1 MLGVINTVPQLLRL
15 PLPPERVQMK
25 NLDFYKILDADLAK
39 IIAEHLDK
47 KLLGKL
53 KQDQQK
59 KSYALLV
66 WFLSFYSDIANVEQY
81 ITDGN
86 DDSSCDIIL
95 DLTDSQGIKT
105 FYVVQSK
112 WNNES
117 NCTGE
122 MDSTELKSFLSDFQV
137 VIRGERVESK
147 NTKFNARY
155 KDLVSHVRQN
165 GVTKAIFLSL
175 KNRCKTIADNIQ
187 STKNAIG
194 GNVEIEC
201 FDINRIKADYIS
213 KIFKEAIPPNP
224 LNSVYSPEYERI
236 KLSVARDDPA
246 NRNQIF
252 LRAPF
257 EAHVFCVKPSMI
269 HRLVERYGV
278 SLFEKNVRNPLKKS
292 SINRE
297 IENTLKNNP
306 SYFWYYNNGITAI
319 TRSIPE
325 IGSQSHEFEVI
336 GLQIIN
342 GAQTAYSIYNALRS
356 CSIEQRNLIDAETR
370 ITFRLLKSG
379 GTDFD
384 LKVTKFTNSQNPVS
398 DRDFWSNDP
407 IQERIQRYFYETK
420 VWYERRAGEFRKP
433 PAGVDVIPNTFV
445 ASAYLAFWL
454 SDPVGV
460 FDAAIR
466 RQSKKG
472 DMIFTSHKENEKGLY
487 ERIFNDHTDSK
498 AVFASFCMF
507 DLLTDNNG
515 FEPSNVFFSNGFHI
529 LAISK
534 VILKK
539 FLKQKFEED
548 VNMAE
553 FIARRY
559 NDEDTILLR
568 KIISYSASLMR
579 DEIERDKAKGKQRQA
594 LMNLITKKSH
604 LDVLLEQVELQKLD
618 VAAVEAVDLVIVDK
632 DIGELEDEE
641 VEEIEIR
648 QSE

>member
-1 MLGVINTVPQLLRL
+1 
-15 PLPPERVQMK
+15 MK
-25 NLDFYKILDADLAK
+25 NLDFYKILDADLTK
-39 IIAEHLDK
+39 VVAECFDK
-47 KLLGKL
+47 KLLAKL

-59 KSYALLV
+59 KSYALLI

-95 DLTDSQGIKT
+95 DLTDSQGVKT

-112 WNNES
+112 WNSEA

-122 MDSTELKSFLSDFQV
+122 LDSTELKSFLSDLQV
-137 VIRGERVESK
+137 VIRGDRTDTR
-147 NTKFNARY
+147 NAKFNIRY
-155 KDLVSHVRQN
+155 KDLIDHVRKN
-165 GVTKAIFLSL
+165 GAVKGIFLSL
-175 KNRCKTIADNIQ
+175 KNRCATIAENIQ

-201 FDINRIKADYIS
+201 FDINRVKADYIS
-213 KIFKEAIPPNP
+213 KIFKESLPANP

-236 KLSVARDDPA
+236 RLSVTRDDSA
-246 NRNQIF
+246 SRNQIF

-297 IENTLKNNP
+297 IENTLKDNP

-319 TRSIPE
+319 TRSIPD
-325 IGSQSHEFEVI
+325 ISPQSHEFEVI

-342 GAQTAYSIYNALRS
+342 GAQTAYSIYNALRG
-356 CSIEQRNLIDAETR
+356 CSLEQRNLIDAETR

-384 LKVTKFTNSQNPVS
+384 LKVTKFTNSQNPVT

-407 IQERIQRYFYETK
+407 TQERIQRYFYETN
-420 VWYERRAGEFRKP
+420 VWYERRAGEYRKP
-433 PAGVDVIPNTFV
+433 PTGVQVVPNTFV

-454 SDPVGV
+454 GDPVGV
-460 FDAAIR
+460 VDAAVR

-487 ERIFNDHTDSK
+487 ERIFNDHTDSR

-507 DLLTDNNG
+507 DLLTDNSG
-515 FEPSNVFFSNGFHI
+515 FAPPNVFLTNGFHI
-529 LAISK
+529 LAIAK

-539 FLKQKFEED
+539 YLRQKYGDD

-559 NDEDTILLR
+559 NEGDAELLQ
-568 KIISYSASLMR
+568 KIISYSSNLMR
-579 DEIERDKAKGKQRQA
+579 DEIERDKEKGKQRQV
-594 LMNLITKKSH
+594 LVNLITKKSH
-604 LDVLLEQVELQKLD
+604 LDVLLEEIELQRLET
-618 VAAVEAVDLVIVDK
+618 AAVEAVDLAIADKEVD
-632 DIGELEDEE
+632 ELEEGE
-641 VEEIEIR
+641 VEEIEVA
-648 QSE
+648 QGD

>member
-1 MLGVINTVPQLLRL
+1 
-15 PLPPERVQMK
+15 MK
-25 NLDFYKILDADLAK
+25 NLDFYRILDAELEQIVSGRLEKNLLAR
-39 IIAEHLDK
+39 
-47 KLLGKL
+47 L

-66 WFLSFYSDIANVEQY
+66 WFLDFYSDIANIDQY
-81 ITDGN
+81 ITDGSQ
-86 DDSSCDIIL
+86 DCSCDIIL
-95 DLTDSQGIKT
+95 DLTDSQGVKT

-112 WNNES
+112 WNNEA

-122 MDSTELKSFLSDFQV
+122 LDSTELKAFLSDFQSV
-137 VIRGERVESK
+137 VRGERTGSA
-147 NTKFNARY
+147 NAKFNSRY
-155 KDLVSHVRQN
+155 NDLTEHIRKN
-165 GVTKAIFLSL
+165 GAVKAIFLSL
-175 KNRCKTIADNIQ
+175 KNRCTTISENIQ

-194 GNVEIEC
+194 GTVDIEC
-201 FDINRIKADYIS
+201 FDINRIKIDYIS
-213 KIFKEAIPPNP
+213 KIFKGAIPPNP

-236 KLSVARDDPA
+236 RLSVARDDSA

-257 EAHVFCVKPSMI
+257 ESHVFCVKPSMI

-278 SLFEKNVRNPLKKS
+278 SLFEKNVRNPLKTS

-297 IENTLKNNP
+297 IEHTLKNNP

-325 IGSQSHEFEVI
+325 VSPQSDEFEVI

-342 GAQTAYSIYNALRS
+342 GAQTAYSIYTALKS
-356 CSIEQRNLIDAETR
+356 CSIEQRELIDAETR
-370 ITFRLLKSG
+370 IIFRLLKSG

-407 IQERIQRYFYETK
+407 IQERVQRYFYETK
-420 VWYERRAGEFRKP
+420 IWYERRAGEFRKSP
-433 PAGVDVIPNTFV
+433 SGVVVVPNTFI

-454 SDPVGV
+454 GDPVGV

-466 RQSKKG
+466 RESKKG

-498 AVFASFCMF
+498 AVFASFCML
-507 DLLTDNNG
+507 DLLTDARG
-515 FEPSNVFFSNGFHI
+515 FQPQEVFLTNGFHI

-539 FLKQKFEED
+539 FLKEKFGHN

-559 NDEDTILLR
+559 SQDDTDILR
-568 KIISYSASLMR
+568 KIIAYSSTLMK
-579 DEIERDKAKGKQRQA
+579 DEVERNEGSEKQREMF
-594 LMNLITKKSH
+594 MNLITKKSH

-618 VAAVEAVDLVIVDK
+618 VAAVEAVELMAEN
-632 DIGELEDEE
+632 DIAELEEGE
-641 VEEIEIR
+641 VEEIEVN
-648 QSE
+648 QDD